1 MNGEFI
7 MKQDLCRNR
16 TVLRKVQLCL
26 LEMYFG
32 DSVRRTKTYLRIIML
47 LVPSDLIVRIQTE
60 INILFRLLELLILQ
74 KLLRSVFYCSYVSS
88 RFSLPTQNT
97 VYKYSQRCEKYNKY
111 VKACFLFEQ
120 QNLNN
125 KKIRQNIQLFFYW
138 ICFFILCS

>member
-16 TVLRKVQLCL
+16 MVLRKVQLCL

-74 KLLRSVFYCSYVSS
+74 KLLKISVLLFICVIQIQ
-88 RFSLPTQNT
+88 LTHLEHCD
-97 VYKYSQRCEKYNKY
+97 KYSQRCEKYNKY